1 MYKNTA
7 GYADPTAGEAMS
19 RVMREYKK
27 KQREIWKKQYELKNR
42 PKVYVVSKY
51 AGDVKNNVAD
61 AITYCRFVIEKGK
74 IPVAS
79 HLLYPRMLDDS
90 NPTERELGTMFGLA
104 LLAMCDE
111 VWVFGKERS
120 SGMEQEIK
128 EAKKLGKKVRYVKE
142 VS

>member
-27 KQREIWKKQYELKNR
+27 KQRGIWKKQYELKNR

-51 AGDVKNNVAD
+51 AGDVKSNVAA

-74 IPVAS
+74 IPIAS
-79 HLLYPRMLDDS
+79 HLLYPRMLDDT
-90 NPTERELGTMFGLA
+90 NLTERELGTMFGLA
-104 LLAMCDE
+104 LLTICDE

-128 EAKKLGKKVRYVKE
+128 EAKKLQKHIRYLE
-142 VS
+142 VI